1 MYPMI
6 SDRRF
11 IWISLNHE
19 GVLAYVSLEGFV
31 SLLFKLLEDV
41 YILLLF
47 EHLPIFKARNKSS
60 YLFTLTSAASPTP
73 TVKES
78 LR

>member
-1 MYPMI
+1 MYLWQ
-6 SDRRF
+6 DLF
-11 IWISLNHE
+11 L
-19 GVLAYVSLEGFV
+19 
-31 SLLFKLLEDV
+31 LLFQLLEDV

-47 EHLPIFKARNKSS
+47 EPLPIFKARNKFS
-60 YLFTLTSAASPTP
+60 YLFTLTSAASSIL

>member
-1 MYPMI
+1 MYLWQ
-6 SDRRF
+6 DLF
-11 IWISLNHE
+11 L
-19 GVLAYVSLEGFV
+19 
-31 SLLFKLLEDV
+31 LLFQLLEDV

-47 EHLPIFKARNKSS
+47 EPLPIFKARNKSS
-60 YLFTLTSAASPTP
+60 YLFTLTSAASPTL